1 MEQGWRSICASAA
14 LVEGKPLHFQIE
26 AIDVLLVRVAGAVH
40 AVDNRCTHADACLHE
55 GRIRGHRII
64 CPLHGA
70 SFDVRTG
77 AVLAK
82 PALVPLQRY
91 EVREHDGAIHLLL
104 PGTGS

>member
-1 MEQGWRSICASAA
+1 
-14 LVEGKPLHFQIE
+14 LHFPIE
-26 AIDVLLVRVAGAVH
+26 AVDVLLVRVAGAVH
-40 AVDNRCTHADACLHE
+40 AINNLCTHADACLHE

-82 PALVPLQRY
+82 PAIVPLTRY
-91 EVREHDGAIHLLL
+91 EVREIDGSVQVLL
-104 PGTGS
+104 PRTIT

>member
-1 MEQGWRSICASAA
+1 MDDWRSVCTSAA
-14 LVEGKPLHFQIE
+14 LLEGKPLHFPIE
-26 AIDVLLVRVAGAVH
+26 AVDVLLVRVAGAVH
-40 AVDNRCTHADACLHE
+40 AINNLCTHADACLHE

-82 PALVPLQRY
+82 PAIVPLTRY
-91 EVREHDGAIHLLL
+91 EVREIDGSVQVLL
-104 PGTGS
+104 PRTIT

>member
-1 MEQGWRSICASAA
+1 MDDWRSVCTSAT
-14 LVEGKPLHFQIE
+14 LLEGKPLHFPIG
-26 AIDVLLVRVAGAVH
+26 AVDVLVVRVAGAVH
-40 AVDNRCTHADACLHE
+40 AINNLCTHADACLHE

-82 PALVPLQRY
+82 PAIVPLTRY
-91 EVREHDGAIHLLL
+91 EVREIDRSVQVLL
-104 PGTGS
+104 PRTIT